1 MNLLAQSTAES
12 NHLGMDVVLG
22 AMGFIAM
29 TLAAAWGRSVLNRL
43 DAIASA
49 VNSLGNKVERHDV
62 EIDNLKHHY
71 HASRV
76 LAEESP

>member
-1 MNLLAQSTAES
+1 MNFLSQAVPGSA
-12 NHLGMDVVLG
+12 LGMETVLG
-22 AMGFIAM
+22 ALAVIAM
-29 TLAAAWGRSVLNRL
+29 TLAAAWGKSVLNRL

-71 HASRV
+71 HTRKV
-76 LAEESP
+76 AEETV